1 MENQQNEQ
9 TETAVQGQSLP
20 QSSTPK
26 YRRILIV
33 VGIIICL
40 FIVGAFVFIATTQQK
55 KQSETIS
62 TSAITPSSTPSVTP
76 KIKNQYETSQTKIA
90 NTLDVPPMYPNI
102 KWEEGDS
109 YERNRGLNEIGV
121 ASEAS
126 FDYVNFSISGESWQT
141 TVPLDISG
149 SITQYYFDELQK
161 RGWFGEDGV
170 GRLKFDSFNLIPL
183 SGGGR

>member
-9 TETAVQGQSLP
+9 KEIAIQEQILSH
-20 QSSTPK
+20 SRTPK

-40 FIVGAFVFIATTQQK
+40 VTVGALIFISTTQDK
-55 KQSETIS
+55 KQTETLS
-62 TSAITPSSTPSVTP
+62 TSVITPSVSPSITP

-109 YERNRGLNEIGV
+109 YE
-121 ASEAS
+121 
-126 FDYVNFSISGESWQT
+126 
-141 TVPLDISG
+141 
-149 SITQYYFDELQK
+149 K
-161 RGWFGEDGV
+161 
-170 GRLKFDSFNLIPL
+170 
-183 SGGGR
+183 